1 MHYRGCCRHHFA
13 PRVLTGSGDTMR
25 SVWILVLALALA
37 WGGATP
43 GAIGTGEP
51 RNASGTSTSGVEGRI
66 LIRPVRSVDRR
77 DGTNEAP
84 YQARVSVLDAKGN
97 EIAVTESDV
106 DGNFRLGLPPGSY
119 VLHPQSSGRYPR
131 AAEQKVVVRAG
142 KWTQVEIVY
151 DSGRR

>member
-1 MHYRGCCRHHFA
+1 
-13 PRVLTGSGDTMR
+13 MR
-25 SVWILVLALALA
+25 SACGFGSSLSDW
-37 WGGATP
+37 P
-43 GAIGTGEP
+43 GEARYLGP
-51 RNASGTSTSGVEGRI
+51 SGPTSGVEGQI

-97 EIAVTESDV
+97 EIGVAESDV

-131 AAEQKVVVRAG
+131 AAEQKVVVRAN

-151 DSGRR
+151 DSGKR